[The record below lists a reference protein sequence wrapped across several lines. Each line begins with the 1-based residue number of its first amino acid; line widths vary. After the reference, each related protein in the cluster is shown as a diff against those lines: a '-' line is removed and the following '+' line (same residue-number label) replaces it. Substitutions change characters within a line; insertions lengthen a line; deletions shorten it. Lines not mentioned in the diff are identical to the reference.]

1 MKNIVLF
8 AGIAGAALYSS
19 NAFADDQRQVL
30 MVLSS
35 YGAVDENQTLIKP
48 GFEFGELTKA
58 YYVFKRHGIE
68 VTLASPLGGKPI
80 ADNYDK
86 SAVYNEKFL
95 KDEAALSSLA
105 NTYKLS
111 EINANQFDGVF
122 VVGGKGPMFDLHQY
136 EPLKEIIAKIYQ
148 RQGVIGA
155 VCHGPAALVDV
166 KLNDGQYLVSGK
178 RVNGFTNEE
187 ENAFG
192 SKWLKD
198 FPFLL
203 QDKLVERGGIFEQDA
218 VMLNQ
223 VTIDGR
229 LITGQNPFSTVD
241 TARAMVS
248 ALDIELLPE
257 QYYRDDATV
266 KLYELFLNDRQLA
279 IDKLQKE
286 PQIYDFK
293 MLAMISVV
301 QINNATSEFQVSAS
315 AALLEYILPQFSHP
329 IIITTLAKAYVR
341 LNQFDDASTVL
352 ESGIKKFPDNQK
364 IKDFIASL

>member
-1 MKNIVLF
+1 MKNFVLF
-8 AGIAGAALYSS
+8 AGISLCSS
-19 NAFADDQRQVL
+19 IAFADEQRQVL

-68 VTLASPLGGKPI
+68 VTLASPLGGKPV
-80 ADNYDK
+80 ADSYDK
-86 SAVYNEKFL
+86 SAPYNERFL

-105 NTYKLS
+105 NTYKLD

-122 VVGGKGPMFDLHQY
+122 VVGGKGPMFDLHQHK
-136 EPLKEIIAKIYQ
+136 PLKKVIAKIYEGE
-148 RQGVIGA
+148 GVVGA

-166 KLNDGQYLVSGK
+166 QLNDGQYLVSGK
-178 RVNGFTNEE
+178 RVNGFTNAEE
-187 ENAFG
+187 SAFG

-203 QDKLVERGGIFEQDA
+203 QDKLVERGGIFEQDS

-223 VTIDGR
+223 VTVDGR
-229 LITGQNPFSTVD
+229 VITGQNPFSTVD

-248 ALDIELLPE
+248 ALDVKLLPE

-315 AALLEYILPQFSHP
+315 VALLEYILPQFIHP
-329 IIITTLAKAYVR
+329 IIIMTLAKAYVR
-341 LNQFDDASTVL
+341 LNQFENASKVL
-352 ESGIKKFPDNQK
+352 DLGIKKFPDNQK
-364 IKDFIASL
+364 IKSFIASF